1 MRKKSAALFGVIIL
15 ALGMMVGCAGRGE
28 NVSSEAS
35 EENQNT
41 ESDGVVIRSSIF
53 KSVSYDNQLWLAVQ
67 TGLFDEEF
75 KDDNVSVE
83 FFEFANGPAANEAL
97 IAGQLDVEHAVGD
110 QPMITGIVGGSK
122 GVAIA
127 TQSRQSETQGVYTGS
142 GSDIRTVADL
152 KGKRVGLGIGTFTHK
167 CFIGVLEDAGLTEDD
182 IELVNLNTADEQLSA
197 YENGDIDAFVNNF
210 VGLYDSL
217 KDGSVVQ
224 LADFSTHPAY
234 TFFVLRKDF
243 IEKYPEITQRLANVL
258 VRVQKWEEE
267 NPEEA
272 AKLVSDYTGLKYD
285 AVLEL
290 RSKVDL
296 QLDITE
302 EDKEQ
307 IEYTYNFLKN
317 HDLLSSEVED
327 LSVFYD
333 DVFIKKAIETIES
346 EQ

>member
-1 MRKKSAALFGVIIL
+1 MKKKLTVLFGIFVFS
-15 ALGMMVGCAGRGE
+15 LGLLTGCGSTGADSYSAG
-28 NVSSEAS
+28 V
-35 EENQNT
+35 T
-41 ESDGVVIRSSIF
+41 EGSQDSDEIVIRSSIF
-53 KSVSYDNQLWLAVQ
+53 KSVSYDNQLWLAVE

-75 KDDNVSVE
+75 KDDNVRVE
-83 FFEFANGPAANEAL
+83 FSEFANGPAANEAL

-110 QPMITGIVGGSK
+110 QPMITGIAGGSE

-142 GSDIRTVADL
+142 DSEIKNVADL
-152 KGKRVGLGIGTFTHK
+152 KGKRVGIGIGTFTHK
-167 CFIGVLEDAGLTEDD
+167 CFIGVLEDAGLTEEDVN
-182 IELVNLNTADEQLSA
+182 LVNLNTADEQLSA
-197 YENGDIDAFVNNF
+197 YENGDIDAFASNF

-224 LADFSTHPAY
+224 IADFSSHPAY
-234 TFFVLRKDF
+234 TYFVMRKEF
-243 IEKYPEITQRLANVL
+243 IEKYPDITQRLANVL

-272 AKLVSDYTGLKYD
+272 AKLISEYTGLKYE

-296 QLDITE
+296 QLDITD
-302 EDKEQ
+302 EDKQQ

-317 HDLLSSEVED
+317 HDLLSSEIDD
-327 LSVFYD
+327 LAVIYD
-333 DVFIKKAIETIES
+333 DTYIKNAIKTVAA

>member
-1 MRKKSAALFGVIIL
+1 MKKKIAGLLGIFILSLGVL
-15 ALGMMVGCAGRGE
+15 TACGGSTDETTSPKAT
-28 NVSSEAS
+28 
-35 EENQNT
+35 EESQDAD
-41 ESDGVVIRSSIF
+41 SDEIVIRSSIF
-53 KSVSYDNQLWLAVQ
+53 KSVSYDNQLWLAVE

-75 KDDNVSVE
+75 KDDNVRVE
-83 FFEFANGPAANEAL
+83 FSEFANGPAANEAL
-97 IAGQLDVEHAVGD
+97 IAGQIDVEHAVGD
-110 QPMITGIVGGSK
+110 QPMITGIAGGSE
-122 GVAIA
+122 GVAIT

-142 GSDIRTVADL
+142 NSDIKDISDL

-182 IELVNLNTADEQLSA
+182 VELVNLNTADEQLSA

-217 KDGSVVQ
+217 NDGSVVQ
-224 LADFSTHPAY
+224 VADFSTHPAY
-234 TFFVLRKDF
+234 TYFVIRKDF
-243 IEKYPEITQRLANVL
+243 VEKYPDITQRLVNVL

-272 AKLVSDYTGLKYD
+272 AKLVSEYTGLEYD

-296 QLDITE
+296 QLDITD

-307 IEYTYNFLKN
+307 IDYTYNFLKN
-317 HDLLSSEVED
+317 HDLLSSEIDD
-327 LSVFYD
+327 LSIIYD
-333 DVFIKKAIETIES
+333 DTYIKNAIETVANE
-346 EQ
+346 